1 MRASSEVVAEAPAVH
16 DKANRTFIIKA
27 KTVLEALIRQFR
39 ALGTGW
45 SRPIP
50 RVPGQHRSSDGIRP
64 EPGETLRSHPNKSGH
79 KLSYPTH
86 SGLRIS

>member
-45 SRPIP
+45 SRPDPP
-50 RVPGQHRSSDGIRP
+50 RAGTASEFRRYTSGTRP
-64 EPGETLRSHPNKSGH
+64 N
-79 KLSYPTH
+79 PTQPPE
-86 SGLRIS
+86 

>member
-16 DKANRTFIIKA
+16 DKANRTFTIKA
-27 KTVLEALIRQFR
+27 KTVLEAQSGNFGLQGQAGPGR
-39 ALGTGW
+39 
-45 SRPIP
+45 IP

-64 EPGETLRSHPNKSGH
+64 EPGETLRSHPKKNGH

-86 SGLRIS
+86 PGLRIS